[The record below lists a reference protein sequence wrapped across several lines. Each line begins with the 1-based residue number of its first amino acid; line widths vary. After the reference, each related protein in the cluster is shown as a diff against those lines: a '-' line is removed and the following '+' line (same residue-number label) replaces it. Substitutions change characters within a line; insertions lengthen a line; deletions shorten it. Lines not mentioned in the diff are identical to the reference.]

1 MEADAMAA
9 QGWSSLPRDLVNRV
23 ADCLL
28 ATNDLD
34 YYMDLRGVCHN
45 WRFATADPSSNP
57 HRFHPTRW
65 IMLDEL
71 ESSTSPSYGNWKMMP
86 PSHFLAQDEDE
97 HGSSS
102 YADAGFF
109 SRCTN
114 MFASSDGVRHFVN
127 ADTGRFLRR
136 KLPLLLR
143 DYHFVSSTTGGFLV
157 LADSADPHAVRVLN
171 PFTGALVHF
180 KAPAPPEKSMTA
192 SVVVVGDQLTLVLAA
207 IRNPDGCSIY
217 LADPGSE
224 EFVVETTMPWAVI
237 STSDSEA
244 AFGLLDPAMRSCV
257 LPLLHRGLAAE
268 LGPGEMVRVD
278 SWSWSLLQHQQG
290 VRVFRLLDS
299 AGRPAMEHQRQVTSI
314 GGRALF
320 VGTRRCFS
328 VDAARFPSVEPDCV
342 STTITRLQ
350 TGPSATPTTST
361 CMISLKLLVEYAMR
375 APSFEPSWEHS
386 TRAWRTNAATPYYP
400 AQTAL
405 QLLLEDADVIQSM
418 F

>member
-1 MEADAMAA
+1 
-9 QGWSSLPRDLVNRV
+9 
-23 ADCLL
+23 
-28 ATNDLD
+28 
-34 YYMDLRGVCHN
+34 
-45 WRFATADPSSNP
+45 
-57 HRFHPTRW
+57 
-65 IMLDEL
+65 MLDEL

-86 PSHFLAQDEDE
+86 PSHFLAQDE

-136 KLPLLLR
+136 KLPLLR
-143 DYHFVSSTTGGFLV
+143 DYHFVASTTGGFLV

-244 AFGLLDPAMRSCV
+244 AAAAFGLLDPAMRSCV

-328 VDAARFPSVEPDCV
+328 VDAARFPSP
-342 STTITRLQ
+342 L
-350 TGPSATPTTST
+350 
-361 CMISLKLLVEYAMR
+361 
-375 APSFEPSWEHS
+375 
-386 TRAWRTNAATPYYP
+386 N
-400 AQTAL
+400 QTAS
-405 QLLLEDADVIQSM
+405 LLLSQGSRRVPRPRQRHLRV
-418 F
+418 